1 MTFKKKAGK
10 LELAA
15 SDRFAIREQVKAQGI
30 RVSFVCQHLDL
41 SLRSLYPKK
50 QVSPTPK
57 VVPKILLP
65 RPIDYVARRNAIATL
80 AIAYPWWG
88 YKRIAVLAR
97 REGWKVSDRKTY
109 KILKQLDLLI
119 KPKKPKAELYQA
131 AKLFELLPDGPNQ
144 LFQTDVTYLHIPGYG
159 WWYAVTVIDY
169 YSRYLLACHLTP
181 SYRAVD
187 CVEAFEKAMDEA
199 ERVTGTR
206 PTNVTVVTDNGSSF
220 LARRF
225 RQMLKQLEFEHAR
238 IQYRTPTQL
247 GLLERFHQT
256 LKKEEVHWRLYDNP
270 EHARVCLEQFRH
282 RYNAIRP
289 HWALAPKNGGDV
301 VTPEDVYLG
310 KTKCKLPKWQGWAR
324 KAREMIEEQTRLGLE
339 TGTH

>member
-1 MTFKKKAGK
+1 
-10 LELAA
+10 
-15 SDRFAIREQVKAQGI
+15 VKSAK
-30 RVSFVCQHLDL
+30 S
-41 SLRSLYPKK
+41 K
-50 QVSPTPK
+50 PTQTTIISQPT
-57 VVPKILLP
+57 
-65 RPIDYVARRNAIATL
+65 DYVARRNAIATL
-80 AIAYPWWG
+80 ALAYPWWG

-97 REGWKVSDRKTY
+97 REGWKISDRKTY

-119 KPKKPKAELYQA
+119 KLKKPKAELYQA

-181 SYRAVD
+181 SYRAID

-199 ERVTGTR
+199 ERLTGVR
-206 PTNVTVVTDNGSSF
+206 PTNATVVTDNGSSF

-225 RQMLKQLEFEHAR
+225 RQMLKSLELDHAR

-256 LKKEEVHWRLYDNP
+256 LKREEVHWRPYENP
-270 EHARVCLEQFRH
+270 EHARRCLEEFRH

-289 HWALAPKNGGDV
+289 HWALIPDNGGDV
-301 VTPEDVYLG
+301 VTPEDVYLNCVR
-310 KTKCKLPKWQGWAR
+310 CKLPKWQGWAQ
-324 KAREMIEEQTRLGLE
+324 KAKEIIEEQTRIELA